1 VDGKEGNGLGY
12 QIDET
17 ERAMDKRLS
26 LGPNGHVV
34 IMDQAV

>member
-1 VDGKEGNGLGY
+1 VDGKEGNRLGY

-34 IMDQAV
+34 VVDQVV